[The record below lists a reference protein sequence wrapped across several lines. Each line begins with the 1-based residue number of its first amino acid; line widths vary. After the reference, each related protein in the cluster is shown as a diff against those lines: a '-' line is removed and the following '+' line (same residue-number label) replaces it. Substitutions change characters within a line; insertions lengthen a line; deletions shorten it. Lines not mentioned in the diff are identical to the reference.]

1 MKLGVVKQA
10 VAVDALRRMVPDTL
24 SDFVK
29 CAVLTAA
36 VQNDVSMPTNCQ
48 ICNEIDALAET
59 AKRAVREGAMDES
72 RKKLSDI
79 LNK

>member
-1 MKLGVVKQA
+1 MGKGNPVMKLGVVKQA

-36 VQNDVSMPTNCQ
+36 VQNDVSMPTQ
-48 ICNEIDALAET
+48 
-59 AKRAVREGAMDES
+59 
-72 RKKLSDI
+72 LSD
-79 LNK
+79 L